1 MPVRIIETS
10 KFDLNKPLLIEGFP
24 GIGLVGTI
32 AASYLV
38 EKFEMEPLGYIVSE
52 RFPPIAAVHDYLP
65 LHPARIYK
73 SRKLNLI
80 VLFSEFIVP
89 LSTVHDLA
97 CEILSWSK
105 KRGIRE
111 IISMGGIGIK
121 GEQDEVFGIATN
133 KELLK
138 RLEAAGVQLIK
149 EGATTGV
156 SGVLMA
162 EAAAQNFPAVSLL
175 AEAKP
180 EYLDPRGA
188 AMVLDAVRDLTG
200 LPIETKELL
209 SEAKNIES
217 KIKEILEHAKTAH
230 QKYRETGELGP
241 MYG

>member
-1 MPVRIIETS
+1 VAVKIIETA
-10 KFDLNKPLLIEGFP
+10 KFDLKKPLLIEGFP

-38 EKFEMEPLGYIVSE
+38 EKFDMEPLGHIVSD

-73 SRKLNLI
+73 SRKFNLVI
-80 VLFSEFIVP
+80 LFSEFVVP
-89 LSTVHDLA
+89 IHAVHELA
-97 CEILSWSK
+97 REILAWSK

-121 GEQDEVFGIATN
+121 GEQDEVFGIATD
-133 KELLK
+133 KKLLK
-138 RLEAAGVQLIK
+138 RLEAANIHLIK

-162 EAAAQNFPAVSLL
+162 EAAAHGFPALSLL

-188 AMVLDAVRDLTG
+188 ALVLDAVRDLTG
-200 LPIETKELL
+200 LPIDTKELL
-209 SEAKNIES
+209 AEAKNIEG
-217 KIKEILEHAKTAH
+217 KIKEILEHAKAAH
-230 QKYRETGELGP
+230 QKYQETTELGP

>member
-10 KFDLNKPLLIEGFP
+10 KFDLNRPLLIEGFP

-38 EKFEMEPLGYIVSE
+38 EKFDMELLGYIASE
-52 RFPPIAAVHDYLP
+52 RFPPIAAVHEYQP

-73 SRKLNLI
+73 SKKLNLI

-89 LSTVHDLA
+89 LSTVHELA
-97 CEILSWSK
+97 HEILAWSK
-105 KRGIRE
+105 RRGVRE
-111 IISMGGIGIK
+111 IISVGGIGIR

-133 KELLK
+133 RELLR
-138 RLEAAGVQLIK
+138 RLEAAGVRLIK

-162 EAAAQNFPAVSLL
+162 EAAIQGFPAISLL

-188 AMVLDAVRDLTG
+188 AMVLDAVRDITG
-200 LPIETKELL
+200 LPIETKELIA
-209 SEAKNIES
+209 EARNIET